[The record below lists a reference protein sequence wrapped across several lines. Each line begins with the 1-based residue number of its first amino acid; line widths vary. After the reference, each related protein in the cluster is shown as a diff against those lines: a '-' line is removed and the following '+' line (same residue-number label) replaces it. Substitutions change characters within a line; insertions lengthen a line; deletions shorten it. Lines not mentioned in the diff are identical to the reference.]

1 MDTRQPKI
9 SILTPCC
16 NSAQWL
22 PATLASLYAQSFTD
36 WELLLLDDGS
46 TDATPR
52 LLESHAGVRPD
63 GGEVRIFSSPGRGV
77 AEARNRLLELARGEY
92 LLFLDSDDLLPPD
105 ALAYLLSL
113 IEERG
118 ADVAEGRIL
127 CYPDGDDD
135 KVMRGVTESREK
147 PRVSTFDGRGA
158 VESSLYQTLV
168 SSSLSGK
175 LFRRNLFDGI
185 RFPVGRLYEDLY
197 VFHRVAICAAN
208 YVCSSKV
215 VYLYRQRS
223 GSIIHTFNPRRL
235 DVLDITEGIE
245 AHMRSLSDEGL
256 IRAACDRRLSAAF
269 NMLGLL
275 LNNTSA
281 LPAGDRERYIR
292 HCREVIATHS
302 SASLRNPRVRMLNR
316 TAALLAII
324 LPTPLLDRLLR
335 RRYRS

>member
-16 NSAQWL
+16 NSAAWL

-46 TDATPR
+46 TDATPS
-52 LLESHAGVRPD
+52 LLQSHAGVRPE
-63 GGEVRIFSSPGRGV
+63 GGEVRIFSSPGEGV
-77 AEARNRLLELARGEY
+77 AEARNRLLGLARGEY
-92 LLFLDSDDLLPPD
+92 LLFLDSDDLLAPD
-105 ALAYLLSL
+105 ALAYLLSI
-113 IEERG
+113 IESTG
-118 ADVAEGRIL
+118 AEVAEGRIL

-135 KVMRGVTESREK
+135 KVLGCVTESRRE
-147 PRVSTFDGRGA
+147 PRVSVFDGRGA

-175 LFRRNLFDGI
+175 LFRRALFAGI
-185 RFPVGRLYEDLY
+185 RFPAGRLYEDLD
-197 VFHRVAICAAN
+197 VFHRVAIRAAK

-245 AHMRSLSDEGL
+245 DHMRLHGDKGL

-275 LNNTSA
+275 LNNPSA
-281 LPAGDRERYIR
+281 LAVSEREGYIR
-292 HCREVIATHS
+292 RCREVIATHS
-302 SASLRNPRVRMLNR
+302 LASLRNPHVRPLNR
-316 TAALLAII
+316 AAALLAIL
-324 LPTPLLDRLLR
+324 LPDSLLDRLLR
-335 RRYRS
+335 HRYRS

>member
-1 MDTRQPKI
+1 MNPGRPKI

-16 NSAQWL
+16 NSAAWL

-46 TDATPR
+46 IDTTPS
-52 LLESHAGVRPD
+52 LLQSHAGVRPE
-63 GGEVRIFSSPGRGV
+63 GGDVRIFSSPGEGV
-77 AEARNRLLELARGEY
+77 AEARNRLLDASRGEY

-105 ALAYLLSL
+105 ALIYLFSI
-113 IEERG
+113 IESTG

-135 KVMRGVTESREK
+135 KVMSCVTESREN
-147 PRVSTFDGRGA
+147 PRVIAFDGRGA

-175 LFRRNLFDGI
+175 LFRRNLFAGI
-185 RFPVGRLYEDLY
+185 RFPAGRLYEDLY
-197 VFHRVAICAAN
+197 VFHRVAIRASN

-245 AHMRSLSDEGL
+245 AHMRRHGDKGL

-275 LNNTSA
+275 LNNPSA
-281 LPAGDRERYIR
+281 LAGSEREGYIR
-292 HCREVIATHS
+292 QCREVIATHS
-302 SASLRNPRVRMLNR
+302 PASLRNPRVRPLNR
-316 TAALLAII
+316 AAALLAIL
-324 LPTPLLDRLLR
+324 LPDSLLDRLLR
-335 RRYRS
+335 HRYRS